1 MKYLED
7 DRLTQ
12 WTAALTD
19 VPIYSHAGSSSNSLS
34 GGGAGGGVGGV
45 GSNVVPPGLA
55 RMHRHQSHER
65 VLFGRMEAYTMKR
78 TGSDKKYA
86 HALGAKYVEEMEQV
100 ENELARLQQQE
111 EMIISTMAT
120 AVSGAPSRR
129 GRKRS
134 QSAGSTLEAMQTPAK
149 SPKLTGRRT
158 RAVSIDLGAPAIP
171 SHNNNSLSSTSRPP
185 ERVLSATSS
194 SSSTASHLVPQATSL
209 GDFMELGT
217 RRLMTDL
224 ILTLNASFPDYDFSN
239 VRASHFVK
247 LTLADVMESVNQ
259 RLMQWAL
266 QQSTAPSAVLT
277 DMWKSMDHV
286 IQLGDCQVYSFVPP
300 PRDTEDDPLS
310 FLTQTL
316 VGDVVSGEDDE
327 DDHVI
332 NNADHYYES
341 PSVVP
346 LWSFNYFFVNKSLKR
361 ILFFTSIEVV
371 RCHTANSSDDDDDDE
386 DRMDYSHMADATASG
401 DFDLDPASDVAGGI
415 PVTTI

>member
-1 MKYLED
+1 
-7 DRLTQ
+7 
-12 WTAALTD
+12 
-19 VPIYSHAGSSSNSLS
+19 
-34 GGGAGGGVGGV
+34 
-45 GSNVVPPGLA
+45 
-55 RMHRHQSHER
+55 
-65 VLFGRMEAYTMKR
+65 
-78 TGSDKKYA
+78 
-86 HALGAKYVEEMEQV
+86 
-100 ENELARLQQQE
+100 
-111 EMIISTMAT
+111 
-120 AVSGAPSRR
+120 
-129 GRKRS
+129 
-134 QSAGSTLEAMQTPAK
+134 
-149 SPKLTGRRT
+149 
-158 RAVSIDLGAPAIP
+158 
-171 SHNNNSLSSTSRPP
+171 
-185 ERVLSATSS
+185 
-194 SSSTASHLVPQATSL
+194 
-209 GDFMELGT
+209 
-217 RRLMTDL
+217 MTDL

-316 VGDVVSGEDDE
+316 VGDVVSSEDDE

-386 DRMDYSHMADATASG
+386 DRMDYSHMADATA
-401 DFDLDPASDVAGGI
+401 
-415 PVTTI
+415 

>member
-1 MKYLED
+1 MIEAIGYEERYVVLGRKSTVFPSCLTSLTKILERRIMKYLED

-19 VPIYSHAGSSSNSLS
+19 VPIYSSGSSNL
-34 GGGAGGGVGGV
+34 G
-45 GSNVVPPGLA
+45 GSNAAQPGPSRL
-55 RMHRHQSHER
+55 HRYQSHER

-78 TGSDKKYA
+78 TGSDKRYA

-111 EMIISTMAT
+111 EVI
-120 AVSGAPSRR
+120 AVSR

-134 QSAGSTLEAMQTPAK
+134 QSAGTFEAMQTPAK
-149 SPKLTGRRT
+149 SPKVPRRT
-158 RAVSIDLGAPAIP
+158 RAVSIDLGAPAAPLIP
-171 SHNNNSLSSTSRPP
+171 QP
-185 ERVLSATSS
+185 EKVTSS
-194 SSSTASHLVPQATSL
+194 SYLVPQATSL

-239 VRASHFVK
+239 VRASHFAK
-247 LTLADVMESVNQ
+247 LTRAEVVDSVNQ
-259 RLMQWAL
+259 RMMQWAM
-266 QQSTAPSAVLT
+266 QQSPSSSPSAVLN

-286 IQLGDCQVYSFVPP
+286 IQLEDCQVYSYVPP

-316 VGDVVSGEDDE
+316 VGDVVSGEDD
-327 DDHVI
+327 DG
-332 NNADHYYES
+332 DHYDGES

-361 ILFFTSIEVV
+361 ILFFTCIEVV
-371 RCHTANSSDDDDDDE
+371 RCHTANSSDDDDDD
-386 DRMDYSHMADATASG
+386 DDQMDYSRMADATASG

-415 PVTTI
+415 PVTTV